1 MNCEKVRR
9 LLPGY
14 LDGAVLTGA
23 WSSDTHVTIGHHLES
38 CEDCRDE
45 LRAYQAMSS
54 IMSSVQRPTPPADL
68 ALRIRV
74 AAAQRLSDRNW
85 LHYVRRAQT
94 RAELVLKNILEP
106 LAIPATGGF
115 TVAFVVFVM
124 VCQMLGLGVPLRAG
138 SNDSPTNLLQPARL
152 EALAP
157 FPITGLEESGH
168 SGPHALLV
176 EATVN
181 SQGEAVSYRILAGP
195 DTDTV
200 RRQLDLVLLFSRFRP
215 EMSFGRF
222 TSGGRVVLSFSDIS
236 IRG

>member
-1 MNCEKVRR
+1 MDCNKVRK

-14 LDGAVLTGA
+14 LDGAALTGT
-23 WSSDTHVTIGHHLES
+23 WSDKHVSIGRHLEI
-38 CEDCRDE
+38 CAGCREE
-45 LRAYQAMSS
+45 LLAYRTMSS
-54 IMSSVQRPTPPADL
+54 IMSAVQRPAPPKDL
-68 ALRIRV
+68 ALKIRV
-74 AAAQRLSDRNW
+74 AAAQRLSDRTW
-85 LHYVRRAQT
+85 LHYARSART
-94 RAELVLKNILEP
+94 RAEMVLKNILEP

-124 VCQMLGLGVPLRAG
+124 VCQVLGLGEPLRAG
-138 SNDSPTNLLQPARL
+138 SNDSPTNLIQPARL

-168 SGPHALLV
+168 AGPHALLV

-181 SQGEAVSYRILAGP
+181 SQGEAVSYRIISGP
-195 DTDTV
+195 DNDTV

>member
-1 MNCEKVRR
+1 M
-9 LLPGY
+9 
-14 LDGAVLTGA
+14 TGT
-23 WSSDTHVTIGHHLES
+23 WSDTHVTIGQHLES
-38 CEDCRDE
+38 CGDCRDE

-54 IMSSVQRPTPPADL
+54 MMSGVQRPTPPADL
-68 ALRIRV
+68 ALQIRV

-85 LHYVRRAQT
+85 LHYMLRART

-115 TVAFVVFVM
+115 TVAFIVFVL
-124 VCQMLGLGVPLRAG
+124 VCQLLGIGAPLRA
-138 SNDSPTNLLQPARL
+138 DSPDTPSNLLQPARL

-157 FPITGLEESGH
+157 FPIPGLEESGH

-181 SQGEAVSYRILAGP
+181 ALGEAVSYRILAGP

-215 EMSFGRF
+215 EMSFGRY
-222 TSGGRVVLSFSDIS
+222 TSGGRVVLSFSDLS

>member
-1 MNCEKVRR
+1 MNCEDVKR

-14 LDGAVLTGA
+14 LDGAVMTGTWEDA
-23 WSSDTHVTIGHHLES
+23 HVSMGRHLEV
-38 CEDCRDE
+38 CGNCRKE

-54 IMSSVQRPTPPADL
+54 LMSGVQRPLPPADL
-68 ALRIRV
+68 ALKIRV
-74 AAAQRLSDRNW
+74 AAAQRLSDRTW
-85 LHYVRRAQT
+85 LHYARRART
-94 RAELVLKNILEP
+94 RADLVLKNILEP

-115 TVAFVVFVM
+115 AVAFVVFVM
-124 VCQMLGLGVPLRAG
+124 VCQVLGLGVPLRAD

-168 SGPHALLV
+168 AGPHALLV
-176 EATVN
+176 EATIN
-181 SQGEAVSYRILAGP
+181 AQGEAVSYRILAGP
-195 DTDTV
+195 DTDTI

-222 TSGGRVVLSFSDIS
+222 TAGGRVVLSFSDIS

>member
-1 MNCEKVRR
+1 MNCEKVKR

-14 LDGAVLTGA
+14 LDDAVPTGT
-23 WSSDTHVTIGHHLES
+23 WTDTHVSVGQHLES
-38 CEDCRDE
+38 CEDCREE
-45 LRAYQAMSS
+45 LRVYQAMSS
-54 IMSSVQRPTPPADL
+54 MMSRVRRPVPPADL
-68 ALRIRV
+68 ALQIRV
-74 AAAQRLSDRNW
+74 AASQRLSDHSW
-85 LHYVRRAQT
+85 LHYARRART
-94 RAELVLKNILEP
+94 RAEMVLKNILEP

-115 TVAFVVFVM
+115 TVAFIVFVL
-124 VCQMLGLGVPLRAG
+124 VCQLLGLGVPLRAD
-138 SNDSPTNLLQPARL
+138 STDSPTNLLQPARL

-181 SQGEAVSYRILAGP
+181 AQGEAVSYRILAGP
-195 DTDTV
+195 DTDLV
-200 RRQLDLVLLFSRFRP
+200 HRQLDMVLLFSRFRP
-215 EMSFGRF
+215 QMSFGRF

>member
-1 MNCEKVRR
+1 MDCAKVRR

-14 LDGAVLTGA
+14 LDGAAPTGPWA
-23 WSSDTHVTIGHHLES
+23 DTHVSVGRHLEICS
-38 CEDCRDE
+38 DCRDE
-45 LRAYQAMSS
+45 LKAYQSMSS
-54 IMSSVQRPTPPADL
+54 MMSNVQRPTPPADL
-68 ALRIRV
+68 ALKIRV

-85 LHYVRRAQT
+85 LHYLRRAQT
-94 RAELVLKNILEP
+94 RAELVLENILEP

-124 VCQMLGLGVPLRAG
+124 VCQLLGIGAPLRAG

-168 SGPHALLV
+168 AGPHALLV
-176 EATVN
+176 EATI
-181 SQGEAVSYRILAGP
+181 SSHGEAVSYRILAGP
-195 DTDTV
+195 DTDLV

>member
-1 MNCEKVRR
+1 MDCKKARR

-14 LDGAVLTGA
+14 LDGAVTTG
-23 WSSDTHVTIGHHLES
+23 SSADTHLSIGQHLES
-38 CEDCRDE
+38 CADCREE
-45 LRAYQAMSS
+45 LHAYQAMSS
-54 IMSSVQRPTPPADL
+54 MMSSVQRALPPADL

-74 AAAQRLSDRNW
+74 AAAQRLSDNDW
-85 LHYVRRAQT
+85 LHFARHART
-94 RAELVLKNILEP
+94 RAEMILKNILEP

-115 TVAFVVFVM
+115 TVAFIIFIV
-124 VCQMLGLGVPLRAG
+124 VCQLLGLGVPLRAG

-152 EALAP
+152 ESLAP

-176 EATVN
+176 EATI
-181 SQGEAVSYRILAGP
+181 SSHGEAVSYRILAGP

>member
-1 MNCEKVRR
+1 MNCEKVKR

-14 LDGAVLTGA
+14 LDDAVPAGTWA
-23 WSSDTHVTIGHHLES
+23 DTHVSVGQHLES

-54 IMSSVQRPTPPADL
+54 MMSRVRRAAPPADL
-68 ALRIRV
+68 ALQIRV
-74 AAAQRLSDRNW
+74 AASQRLSEHNW
-85 LHYVRRAQT
+85 LHYARRART
-94 RAELVLKNILEP
+94 RAEMVLKNILEP

-115 TVAFVVFVM
+115 TVAFIVFVL
-124 VCQMLGLGVPLRAG
+124 VCQLLGLGVPLRAD
-138 SNDSPTNLLQPARL
+138 STDSPTNLLQPARL

-181 SQGEAVSYRILAGP
+181 AQGEAVSYRILAGP

-215 EMSFGRF
+215 QMSFGRF

>member
-1 MNCEKVRR
+1 VNCEKVRR

-14 LDGAVLTGA
+14 LDDAVPTGSLA
-23 WSSDTHVTIGHHLES
+23 DTHISVGHHVE
-38 CEDCRDE
+38 CCADCREE

-54 IMSSVQRPTPPADL
+54 IMSGVERPMPPVDL
-68 ALRIRV
+68 ALKIRV

-85 LHYVRRAQT
+85 VHYVRLGRNH
-94 RAELVLKNILEP
+94 AELVLKNILEP
-106 LAIPATGGF
+106 MAIPATGGF
-115 TVAFVVFVM
+115 TVAFIVFVL
-124 VCQMLGLGVPLRAG
+124 VCQLLGLGTSLRAG

-152 EALAP
+152 MAMAP

-168 SGPHALLV
+168 AGPHALLV

-181 SQGEAVSYRILAGP
+181 AQGEAVSYRILSGP
-195 DTDTV
+195 DTDMV
-200 RRQLDLVLLFSRFRP
+200 RRQLNLVLLFSRFRP
-215 EMSFGRF
+215 QMSFGRF

>member
-1 MNCEKVRR
+1 MDCEKVRR

-14 LDGAVLTGA
+14 LDDAMPTGIWA
-23 WSSDTHVTIGHHLES
+23 GTHVSVGRHLEN
-38 CEDCRDE
+38 CKACREE
-45 LRAYQAMSS
+45 LGSYQALSS
-54 IMSSVQRPTPPADL
+54 MLSHVRPAMPPADL

-74 AAAQRLSDRNW
+74 AAAQRLSDRDW
-85 LHYVRRAQT
+85 LHYARRARI

-115 TVAFVVFVM
+115 TVAFVVFVL
-124 VCQMLGLGVPLRAG
+124 VCQLLGLGMPLSAG

-168 SGPHALLV
+168 AGPHALLV

-181 SQGEAVSYRILAGP
+181 AQGEAVSYTILSGP
-195 DTDTV
+195 NTETI

-215 EMSFGRF
+215 EMSFGRY
-222 TSGGRVVLSFSDIS
+222 TAGGRVVLSFSDIS

>member
-1 MNCEKVRR
+1 VNCEKVKRM
-9 LLPGY
+9 LPGY
-14 LDGAVLTGA
+14 LDDAVPAGKLNGM
-23 WSSDTHVTIGHHLES
+23 HVSVAHHIAS
-38 CEDCRDE
+38 CASCREE
-45 LRAYQAMSS
+45 LQVYQSMSS
-54 IMSSVQRPTPPADL
+54 MMSGVRRPQPPADL

-74 AAAQRLSDRNW
+74 AAAQRLSENSW
-85 LHYVRRAQT
+85 LHYVRRART
-94 RAELVLKNILEP
+94 HADLALKNILEP

-124 VCQMLGLGVPLRAG
+124 VCQLLGLGAPLRAVT
-138 SNDSPTNLLQPARL
+138 NDSPTNLILPARL

-168 SGPHALLV
+168 AGPHALLV

-181 SQGEAVSYRILAGP
+181 AQGEAVSYRILSGP
-195 DTDTV
+195 DTDTI

-222 TSGGRVVLSFSDIS
+222 TAGGRVVLSFSDIS

>member
-1 MNCEKVRR
+1 MECGKVKS

-14 LDGAVLTGA
+14 LDGALNVDAG
-23 WSSDTHVTIGHHLES
+23 SETHVMIGRHLEL
-38 CEDCRDE
+38 CGECRED
-45 LRAYQAMSS
+45 LQSYHALSSLMSR
-54 IMSSVQRPTPPADL
+54 VQRPVPPADL
-68 ALRIRV
+68 SLRIRV
-74 AAAQRLSDRNW
+74 AAAQRLANQPW
-85 LHYVRRAQT
+85 LHYARRFRT
-94 RAELVLKNILEP
+94 RAELVLENILEP

-115 TVAFVVFVM
+115 TVAFIVFVL
-124 VCQMLGLGVPLRAG
+124 VCQLLGLGEPLHAVT
-138 SNDSPTNLLQPARL
+138 NDSPTNLLQPARL

>member
-1 MNCEKVRR
+1 MDCRKVRQ

-14 LDGAVLTGA
+14 LDGAALTGT
-23 WSSDTHVTIGHHLES
+23 WSDKHVFIGQHLEA
-38 CEDCRDE
+38 CADCREE
-45 LRAYQAMSS
+45 LQAYRAMSS
-54 IMSSVQRPTPPADL
+54 IMSTVQRPAPPKDL
-68 ALRIRV
+68 ALKIRV
-74 AAAQRLSDRNW
+74 AAAQRLSAHAW
-85 LHYVRRAQT
+85 LHYALRART
-94 RAELVLKNILEP
+94 RAELILKNILEP

-115 TVAFVVFVM
+115 TVAFLVFVM
-124 VCQMLGLGVPLRAG
+124 VCQLLGLGEPLRAG
-138 SNDSPTNLLQPARL
+138 SNDSPTNLIQPARL

-168 SGPHALLV
+168 AGPHALLV

-181 SQGEAVSYRILAGP
+181 AQGEAVSYRIISGP
-195 DTDTV
+195 DNDTV

-222 TSGGRVVLSFSDIS
+222 TAGGRVVLSFSDIS

>member
-1 MNCEKVRR
+1 MDCQKVRR

-14 LDGAVLTGA
+14 LDGAVPSNA
-23 WSSDTHVTIGHHLES
+23 WSDKHVSIGHHLET
-38 CEDCRDE
+38 CEGCRAE
-45 LRAYQAMSS
+45 LQAYQAMSS
-54 IMSSVQRPTPPADL
+54 IMSTVQRPVPPSDL
-68 ALRIRV
+68 ALKIRV

-85 LHYVRRAQT
+85 LHYLRRAQT

-115 TVAFVVFVM
+115 AVAFVVFVM
-124 VCQMLGLGVPLRAG
+124 VCQVLGLGEPLRAG

-168 SGPHALLV
+168 AGPHALLV

-181 SQGEAVSYRILAGP
+181 SQGEAVSYRIIAGP

-200 RRQLDLVLLFSRFRP
+200 RRQLDQVLLFSRFRP

>member
-1 MNCEKVRR
+1 VNCEKVKQ

-14 LDGAVLTGA
+14 LDGAVMTGT
-23 WSSDTHVTIGHHLES
+23 WSDTHVSIGHHLEI
-38 CEDCRDE
+38 CGDCRGE
-45 LRAYQAMSS
+45 LRAYQALSSMMSG
-54 IMSSVQRPTPPADL
+54 VQRPAPPADL
-68 ALRIRV
+68 ALKIRV
-74 AAAQRLSDRNW
+74 AAAQRLSDRTW
-85 LHYVRRAQT
+85 LHYARRAQT
-94 RAELVLKNILEP
+94 QAELVLKNILEP

-115 TVAFVVFVM
+115 TVAFVVFVL
-124 VCQMLGLGVPLRAG
+124 VCQLLGLGMPLRAG

-168 SGPHALLV
+168 AGPHALLV
-176 EATVN
+176 EATVS

-195 DTDTV
+195 DTDTI
-200 RRQLDLVLLFSRFRP
+200 RRQLNLVLLFSRFRP
-215 EMSFGRF
+215 QMSFGRF

>member
-1 MNCEKVRR
+1 MECEKVRR

-14 LDGAVLTGA
+14 LDGALPVG
-23 WSSDTHVTIGHHLES
+23 SSRDASLTIGRHLEG
-38 CEDCRDE
+38 CRVCREE
-45 LRAYQAMSS
+45 LQAYQALSSVMSR
-54 IMSSVQRPTPPADL
+54 VQRPAPPADL

-85 LHYVRRAQT
+85 LHYARRART
-94 RAELVLKNILEP
+94 RAELVLKDILEP

-115 TVAFVVFVM
+115 TVAFVVFAM
-124 VCQMLGLGVPLRAG
+124 VCQLLGLGVPLSAG
-138 SNDSPTNLLQPARL
+138 TNDSPTNLLQPARL

-181 SQGEAVSYRILAGP
+181 AQGEAVSYRILSGP

-200 RRQLDLVLLFSRFRP
+200 RHQLDLVLLFSRFRP
-215 EMSFGRF
+215 LMSFGRY
-222 TSGGRVVLSFSDIS
+222 TAGGRVVLSFSDIS

>member
-1 MNCEKVRR
+1 VDCKKARR

-14 LDGAVLTGA
+14 LDGAVTTR
-23 WSSDTHVTIGHHLES
+23 SSADTHVSIGQHLES
-38 CEDCRDE
+38 CEDCREE
-45 LRAYQAMSS
+45 LQAYQAMSS
-54 IMSSVQRPTPPADL
+54 MMSSVQRAVPPADL

-74 AAAQRLSDRNW
+74 AAAQRLSDNNW
-85 LHYVRRAQT
+85 LHLARHART
-94 RAELVLKNILEP
+94 RAEMVLKNILEP

-115 TVAFVVFVM
+115 MVAFIIFIV
-124 VCQMLGLGVPLRAG
+124 VCQLLGLGVPLRAG

-152 EALAP
+152 ESLAP

-176 EATVN
+176 EATI
-181 SQGEAVSYRILAGP
+181 SSHGEAVSYRILAGP

>member
-1 MNCEKVRR
+1 MDCEKVKR

-14 LDGAVLTGA
+14 LDGAVPTSTWA
-23 WSSDTHVTIGHHLES
+23 DIHVSIGHHLET
-38 CEDCRDE
+38 CEGCRDE
-45 LRAYQAMSS
+45 LQVYQAMSS
-54 IMSSVQRPTPPADL
+54 MMSRVQRPMPPADL
-68 ALRIRV
+68 ALQIRV

-85 LHYVRRAQT
+85 LHYVRRART

-115 TVAFVVFVM
+115 TVAFVVFVL
-124 VCQMLGLGVPLRAG
+124 VCQLLGLGVPLGAVT
-138 SNDSPTNLLQPARL
+138 NDSPTNLLQPARL

-181 SQGEAVSYRILAGP
+181 AQGEAVSYRILAGP

-200 RRQLDLVLLFSRFRP
+200 RHQLDLVLLFSRFRP
-215 EMSFGRF
+215 QMSFGRF

>member
-1 MNCEKVRR
+1 MECTRVKR

-14 LDGAVLTGA
+14 LDGALPSRS
-23 WSSDTHVTIGHHLES
+23 WSETHVMIGHHLEI
-38 CEDCRDE
+38 CGDCREE

-54 IMSSVQRPTPPADL
+54 MMSRVQRPAPPADL

-74 AAAQRLSDRNW
+74 AAAQRRSDRPW
-85 LHYVRRAQT
+85 LHYARRAGT

-106 LAIPATGGF
+106 LALPATGGV
-115 TVAFVVFVM
+115 TVALIVFVI
-124 VCQMLGLGVPLRAG
+124 VCQLLGLGMPLRAVTD
-138 SNDSPTNLLQPARL
+138 DSPTNLLQPARL

-157 FPITGLEESGH
+157 FAVTGLEESGH

-176 EATVN
+176 ETTIN
-181 SQGEAVSYRILAGP
+181 SEGEAVDYEILAGP
-195 DTDTV
+195 DNPAI

-215 EMSFGRF
+215 QMSFGRF

-236 IRG
+236 VRG

>member
-1 MNCEKVRR
+1 MECEKVKR

-14 LDGAVLTGA
+14 LDGAVMTGT
-23 WSSDTHVTIGHHLES
+23 WSSDTHVSIGHHLER
-38 CEDCRDE
+38 CDDCRDE
-45 LRAYQAMSS
+45 LRAYQTMSS
-54 IMSSVQRPTPPADL
+54 IMSSVQRPIPPSDM

-74 AAAQRLSDRNW
+74 AAAQRLSDRDW
-85 LHYVRRAQT
+85 LHFVRRAQT

-115 TVAFVVFVM
+115 AVAFVVFVL
-124 VCQMLGLGVPLRAG
+124 VCQLLGLGVPLRAG

-168 SGPHALLV
+168 AGPHALLV
-176 EATVN
+176 ETTINA
-181 SQGEAVSYRILAGP
+181 QGEAVSYRILSGP
-195 DTDTV
+195 DTDLV
-200 RRQLDLVLLFSRFRP
+200 RRQLDMVLLFSRFRP
-215 EMSFGRF
+215 QMSFGRF
-222 TSGGRVVLSFSDIS
+222 TAGGRVVLSFSDIS

>member
-1 MNCEKVRR
+1 MDCERIRR

-14 LDGAVLTGA
+14 LDGALPAGI
-23 WSSDTHVTIGHHLES
+23 WSDAHETVGQHLEG
-38 CEDCRDE
+38 CPACREE
-45 LRAYQAMSS
+45 LLAYQSLSSVMSR
-54 IMSSVQRPTPPADL
+54 VQRPTPPADL

-74 AAAQRLSDRNW
+74 AAAQRLSDRPW
-85 LHYVRRAQT
+85 LHYALRTRT
-94 RAELVLKNILEP
+94 RAELILKNILEP

-115 TVAFVVFVM
+115 TVAFLVFSL
-124 VCQMLGLGVPLRAG
+124 VCQLLGLGVPLSAVT
-138 SNDSPTNLLQPARL
+138 NDSPTNLLLPARL

-168 SGPHALLV
+168 AGPHALLV

-181 SQGEAVSYRILAGP
+181 AQGEAVSYRIISGP

-200 RRQLDLVLLFSRFRP
+200 RRQLDMVLLFSRFRP
-215 EMSFGRF
+215 QMSFGRY
-222 TSGGRVVLSFSDIS
+222 TAGGRVVLSFSDIS